1 MTGFLVRKQCLSSLK
16 LRLSL
21 RSVAKK
27 GVWGKEAQDF
37 FITLSV
43 VLSLPFTA
51 SHCGSAAAR
60 KTKSKAEEEA
70 LRRGSREGI
79 SEAPDQASRG
89 GKEKA
94 RGQRKTGKEKT
105 GKEKPTDPNALRWF
119 VILLEIHLL
128 IIFMGLSRE
137 KIGRSK
143 RSGRKAPGDQ
153 TTGACP
159 RPRRAGAHKKSV
171 PRGAPMQLI
180 APRRNPECSNGHFNT
195 LE

>member
-1 MTGFLVRKQCLSSLK
+1 MRLPRRNAAVLDSCRCGCRRAGWRPSSA
-16 LRLSL
+16 R
-21 RSVAKK
+21 RC
-27 GVWGKEAQDF
+27 GGK
-37 FITLSV
+37 TLPFAAPAPS
-43 VLSLPFTA
+43 FTA

-171 PRGAPMQLI
+171 PRGAPMQLL